1 VQLGIT
7 PDGNPLRPHVAGK
20 NRAEVKRKRDD
31 LVARHR
37 AGAVVDPAAE
47 RQRLG
52 AYLRSWLDGK
62 RSAVE
67 PATFAAY
74 RFQVERCLLPLL
86 GHLPLGALRP
96 DDVRRAY
103 AALVLPPHAL
113 APRTLHHVHVRL
125 KQALG
130 QAVREGTLP
139 RNVALLVDAP
149 KVPRAEVAALVAEG
163 LSNRDLAARL
173 VITERTGENH
183 VAHIL
188 NRLGLRSRVQIA
200 TWVTERDV
208 RRAAETTALVLQ
220 GTAARRW
227 ATIRTAPPPPVRG
240 GTLRTRYPTATARA
254 PRPQARPRDRLT
266 GCRL

>member
-1 VQLGIT
+1 MPDNRGDPGEPTGTPAPERSQPRTRVGNLDGSIRRLPSGRYGLRVQLGFT
-7 PDGNPLRPHVAGK
+7 PDGKPLRPHVTGK
-20 NRAEVKRKRDD
+20 NRAEVKRKRDE

-47 RQRLG
+47 RQLLG

-74 RFQVERCLLPLL
+74 RFQVERCLIPLL

-130 QAVREGTLP
+130 QAVRDGTLP

-149 KVPRAEVAALVAEG
+149 KVPRAEVRAFAPDEVQRL
-163 LSNRDLAARL
+163 LAASRGEWRVLWL
-173 VITERTGENH
+173 VGLYTG
-183 VAHIL
+183 L
-188 NRLGLRSRVQIA
+188 RLGELLGLAWAAV
-200 TWVTERDV
+200 TWDV
-208 RRAAETTALVLQ
+208 GDGSGEGGGDRAA
-220 GTAARRW
+220 G
-227 ATIRTAPPPPVRG
+227 
-240 GTLRTRYPTATARA
+240 
-254 PRPQARPRDRLT
+254 ARPR
-266 GCRL
+266 